1 MEEIK
6 INTENVYSELGTTN
20 RTVRNIKKSLFFSLK
35 EKYGFEGKEQTHE
48 LLKIHGL
55 DDAKFDFVNFVNTLI
70 NGNLSDTSIDSNSN
84 KNEKT
89 VEGVQQE
96 AIAPVKKLVGY
107 DYLYRKM
114 KELYGKKEA
123 KRLSGEMYD
132 LSLGLA
138 DSISVLRPYCFAL
151 DASKLV
157 TVGRPFGQ
165 LHSKP
170 CKRVD
175 SYIASL
181 CETIHQMSNHCSGA
195 LAIGSLFLDIAH
207 LLLFKEKVDLRDL
220 KTNKKIRKR
229 LENEFQSLVHSVNH
243 LSRSTSESS
252 FTNVSIFDRIKL
264 RMFIQEMSWYFP
276 YEELPIDKPNIE
288 KEEDLNLFYEN
299 YIIDYIIELQN
310 IFLDFFDKGDP
321 TKNGAPI
328 RFPILTLNISKT
340 IKEGKETIDD
350 LKFLRDVCKREIYRY
365 NIFTSEGTKIC
376 SCCRLVNNIDMLQYA
391 AQSNSFG
398 AGSSISLGSHRVCT
412 INFMRIALE
421 AETKENIK
429 EEFFILLE
437 KRIESTIKILNAHRE
452 LLKDLIAK
460 NLQPFFGY
468 GWLNLNRMFSTI
480 GIIGIYE
487 AAKLLKE
494 KDIGGDIESEI
505 LIFLNEKVKALQEYY
520 NASEEKE
527 YFINGINYPEHK
539 FLLIK
544 NVNSNKIKFIQITKI
559 KEYDTSAWEV
569 FQE

>member
-89 VEGVQQE
+89 IEGVQQE

>member
-1 MEEIK
+1 MEVIK

-89 VEGVQQE
+89 IEGVQQE